1 MGRDSRG
8 MGRQVSVGNH
18 FYGWPTSQAKSLTAS
33 ELPEL
38 QQLID
43 ETISGKADH
52 SSQCHPN
59 RES

>member
-1 MGRDSRG
+1 